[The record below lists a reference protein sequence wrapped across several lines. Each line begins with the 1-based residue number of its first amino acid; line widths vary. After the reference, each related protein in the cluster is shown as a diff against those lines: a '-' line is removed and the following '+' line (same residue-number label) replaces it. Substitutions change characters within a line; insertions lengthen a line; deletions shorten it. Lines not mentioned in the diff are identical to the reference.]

1 MMIQTD
7 SSQKTLSEE
16 GDFSE
21 QEFQGVVAEG
31 LKRMSEPEFQAESWS
46 WIRELDEDGI
56 FIFSY
61 LLLDYRNQ
69 TLTLKKFEETVYT
82 LGMLMHKM
90 LPPAS
95 KSGLSK
101 IEEFQVIFTLYEKLK
116 NTEMSWEACEAFV
129 SSLISDFQGSN

>member
-1 MMIQTD
+1 MIQTD

-31 LKRMSEPEFQAESWS
+31 LKRMSEPEFQAESWN

-69 TLTLKKFEETVYT
+69 TLTLKKFKETVYT
-82 LGMLMHKM
+82 LSMLMHKM

-116 NTEMSWEACEAFV
+116 NREMSWEACEAFV

>member
-31 LKRMSEPEFQAESWS
+31 LKRMSEPEFQAESWN

-82 LGMLMHKM
+82 LSMLMYKM

-116 NTEMSWEACEAFV
+116 NREMSWEACEAFV

>member
-7 SSQKTLSEE
+7 SSQITLSEE

-21 QEFQGVVAEG
+21 QEFQRVVAEG
-31 LKRMSEPEFQAESWS
+31 LKRMSEPEFQAESWN

-61 LLLDYRNQ
+61 LLLDYHNQ
-69 TLTLKKFEETVYT
+69 TLTLKKFEETLYT
-82 LGMLMHKM
+82 LSMLMNKI

-116 NTEMSWEACEAFV
+116 NTEMSWDACESFI
-129 SSLISDFQGSN
+129 SSLISDLQGSN

>member
-31 LKRMSEPEFQAESWS
+31 LKRMSEPEFQAESWN

-56 FIFSY
+56 FFFSY

-82 LGMLMHKM
+82 LSMLMHKM